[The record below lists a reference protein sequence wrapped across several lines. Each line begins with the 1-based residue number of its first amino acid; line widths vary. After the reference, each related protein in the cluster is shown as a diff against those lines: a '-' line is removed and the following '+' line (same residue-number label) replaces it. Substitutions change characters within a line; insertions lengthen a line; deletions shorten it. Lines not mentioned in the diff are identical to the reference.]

1 MRLEANICYVID
13 IVVGTIGRGDPDA
26 LLALVHGHL
35 TTILGFRTNEVN
47 LDILNLVSTVSI

>member
-47 LDILNLVSTVSI
+47 LDILNLISTVSI